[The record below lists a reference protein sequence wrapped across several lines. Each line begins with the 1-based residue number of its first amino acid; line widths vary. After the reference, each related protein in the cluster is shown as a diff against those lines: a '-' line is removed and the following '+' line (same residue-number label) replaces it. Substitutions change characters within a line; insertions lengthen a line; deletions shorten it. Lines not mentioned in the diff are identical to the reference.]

1 MAQVSKVPVSR
12 LIKQGEDEDG
22 PTKKSRDEYRKAKEL
37 EEARYDTFYFFVGGK
52 GYRFGNDRP
61 NRISKLL
68 TTKSIRNNIFR
79 VTTSRAV
86 ILNVYS

>member
-37 EEARYDTFYFFVGGK
+37 EEARYESTFNFFLGGA
-52 GYRFGNDRP
+52 GMEEAYRIYLDE
-61 NRISKLL
+61 
-68 TTKSIRNNIFR
+68 
-79 VTTSRAV
+79 
-86 ILNVYS
+86 ILPSG